1 MEQKRLCPYCMGEL
15 PPAADSCVHCGK
27 VFAGRNP
34 AGCLPVGTVLA
45 GRYTVGEM
53 RSLDGEGILYRGV
66 ENLGCFRVT
75 IKEYLPVT
83 LSAERGADCILQP
96 KTGSEVLFKTTRM
109 DFADLYRALERITP
123 ATGLEAVLDV
133 VEANNTVYAVMENLG
148 GTPLDQ
154 WLEAQGA
161 PLRPDDACAMLQPVF
176 EGVAAMHKIGLV
188 HRGICPE
195 NLRVMADGRCRLAG
209 YATVGLRTAGS
220 GLREQLYEGY
230 SAPEQYST
238 AEFEGR
244 YTDEYGLAAV
254 FYRMVCGQAPVPAAQ
269 RMVSDSN
276 PRARTVNSAVPG
288 DISRAD
294 FLRILQ
300 FMTDYTFVRKPVA
313 GAGNEVRLFRMP
325 LWKRAFDIAAS
336 LSAIL
341 LLSPL
346 LIAVAVAVR
355 LDSPGPV
362 IYKSKRVGSNYRI
375 FDFLK
380 FRSMRSDAD
389 RRLKELEDLNQYAS
403 APAAEDDAKMTLD
416 DEEIRKLLA
425 DTENGMLYADD
436 FVIPEE
442 AHQHQLET
450 EQENAFVKIEN
461 DPRITRLG
469 RFLRK
474 YSIDELPQLFNILRG
489 DMSVVGNRPLPLYE
503 AERLTSDEYIER
515 FMCPSGLTGLWQVE
529 KRGQAGKLSPEQ
541 RKQLDIE
548 YARRMS
554 PWFDLKIIL
563 RTFTAFIQKE
573 NV

>member
-1 MEQKRLCPYCMGEL
+1 MKYPVIYIKGRGNHTARFTELTEGQMRIAGDIGAAMGKL
-15 PPAADSCVHCGK
+15 MPLKDDHA
-27 VFAGRNP
+27 F
-34 AGCLPVGTVLA
+34 
-45 GRYTVGEM
+45 
-53 RSLDGEGILYRGV
+53 ILYEQQGEEDIRSIRFLRSWFPGAGIV
-66 ENLGCFRVT
+66 LITSGQLTGEERRAYLG
-75 IKEYLPVT
+75 
-83 LSAERGADCILQP
+83 
-96 KTGSEVLFKTTRM
+96 
-109 DFADLYRALERITP
+109 
-123 ATGLEAVLDV
+123 
-133 VEANNTVYAVMENLG
+133 
-148 GTPLDQ
+148 
-154 WLEAQGA
+154 
-161 PLRPDDACAMLQPVF
+161 
-176 EGVAAMHKIGLV
+176 
-188 HRGICPE
+188 
-195 NLRVMADGRCRLAG
+195 AG
-209 YATVGLRTAGS
+209 
-220 GLREQLYEGY
+220 
-230 SAPEQYST
+230 
-238 AEFEGR
+238 
-244 YTDEYGLAAV
+244 
-254 FYRMVCGQAPVPAAQ
+254 
-269 RMVSDSN
+269 
-276 PRARTVNSAVPG
+276 VNSAVPG

-346 LIAVAVAVR
+346 LIVVAAAIK

-362 IYKSKRVGSNYRI
+362 VYKSKRVGSNYRI

-380 FRSMRSDAD
+380 FRSMRTDAD
-389 RRLKELEDLNQYAS
+389 RRLKELGELNQYAAQPQEADS
-403 APAAEDDAKMTLD
+403 GKMVLGEEEMRRLLEDTQ
-416 DEEIRKLLA
+416 
-425 DTENGMLYADD
+425 NGMLYADD
-436 FVIPEE
+436 FVIAEE
-442 AHQHQLET
+442 THHHKVET

-548 YARRMS
+548 YARKMS

-563 RTFTAFIQKE
+563 RTLTAFIQKE

>member
-1 MEQKRLCPYCMGEL
+1 MRTLTSLRTEHAFILYEQRD
-15 PPAADSCVHCGK
+15 PAADLSDIRLLNSWPG
-27 VFAGRNP
+27 G
-34 AGCLPVGTVLA
+34 GIVLITS
-45 GRYTVGEM
+45 RELTE
-53 RSLDGEGILYRGV
+53 RER
-66 ENLGCFRVT
+66 R
-75 IKEYLPVT
+75 EYLRAGVN
-83 LSAERGADCILQP
+83 SAIAGDMPR
-96 KTGSEVLFKTTRM
+96 K
-109 DFADLYRALERITP
+109 DF
-123 ATGLEAVLDV
+123 
-133 VEANNTVYAVMENLG
+133 
-148 GTPLDQ
+148 
-154 WLEAQGA
+154 
-161 PLRPDDACAMLQPVF
+161 
-176 EGVAAMHKIGLV
+176 
-188 HRGICPE
+188 
-195 NLRVMADGRCRLAG
+195 
-209 YATVGLRTAGS
+209 LRTLQFMGDYAF
-220 GLREQLYEGY
+220 
-230 SAPEQYST
+230 T
-238 AEFEGR
+238 HK
-244 YTDEYGLAAV
+244 
-254 FYRMVCGQAPVPAAQ
+254 PAAQ
-269 RMVSDSN
+269 
-276 PRARTVNSAVPG
+276 NSP
-288 DISRAD
+288 
-294 FLRILQ
+294 
-300 FMTDYTFVRKPVA
+300 
-313 GAGNEVRLFRMP
+313 EVQIFRMP

-380 FRSMRSDAD
+380 FRSMHSDAD
-389 RRLKELEDLNQYAS
+389 QRLKELEDLNQYAS
-403 APAAEDDAKMTLD
+403 EPVAEDDAKMALND
-416 DEEIRKLLA
+416 DEIRKLLA

>member
-1 MEQKRLCPYCMGEL
+1 MKYPVIYIKGRGNHTARFTELTEGQMRIAGDIGAAMGKL
-15 PPAADSCVHCGK
+15 MPLKDDHA
-27 VFAGRNP
+27 F
-34 AGCLPVGTVLA
+34 
-45 GRYTVGEM
+45 
-53 RSLDGEGILYRGV
+53 ILYEQQGEEDIRSIRFLRSWFPGAGIV
-66 ENLGCFRVT
+66 LITSGQLTGEERRAYLG
-75 IKEYLPVT
+75 
-83 LSAERGADCILQP
+83 
-96 KTGSEVLFKTTRM
+96 
-109 DFADLYRALERITP
+109 
-123 ATGLEAVLDV
+123 
-133 VEANNTVYAVMENLG
+133 
-148 GTPLDQ
+148 
-154 WLEAQGA
+154 
-161 PLRPDDACAMLQPVF
+161 
-176 EGVAAMHKIGLV
+176 
-188 HRGICPE
+188 
-195 NLRVMADGRCRLAG
+195 AG
-209 YATVGLRTAGS
+209 
-220 GLREQLYEGY
+220 
-230 SAPEQYST
+230 
-238 AEFEGR
+238 
-244 YTDEYGLAAV
+244 
-254 FYRMVCGQAPVPAAQ
+254 
-269 RMVSDSN
+269 
-276 PRARTVNSAVPG
+276 VNSAVPG

-294 FLRILQ
+294 FLRTLQ

-389 RRLKELEDLNQYAS
+389 RRLKELEDLNQNAS
-403 APAAEDDAKMTLD
+403 APAAEDDAKMVLD

>member
-1 MEQKRLCPYCMGEL
+1 MKYPVIYIKGRGNHTARFTELTEGQMRIAGDIGAAMGKL
-15 PPAADSCVHCGK
+15 MPLKDDHA
-27 VFAGRNP
+27 F
-34 AGCLPVGTVLA
+34 
-45 GRYTVGEM
+45 
-53 RSLDGEGILYRGV
+53 ILYEQQGEEDIRSIRFLRSWFPGAGIV
-66 ENLGCFRVT
+66 LITSGQLTGEERRAYLG
-75 IKEYLPVT
+75 
-83 LSAERGADCILQP
+83 
-96 KTGSEVLFKTTRM
+96 
-109 DFADLYRALERITP
+109 
-123 ATGLEAVLDV
+123 
-133 VEANNTVYAVMENLG
+133 
-148 GTPLDQ
+148 
-154 WLEAQGA
+154 
-161 PLRPDDACAMLQPVF
+161 
-176 EGVAAMHKIGLV
+176 
-188 HRGICPE
+188 
-195 NLRVMADGRCRLAG
+195 AG
-209 YATVGLRTAGS
+209 
-220 GLREQLYEGY
+220 
-230 SAPEQYST
+230 
-238 AEFEGR
+238 
-244 YTDEYGLAAV
+244 
-254 FYRMVCGQAPVPAAQ
+254 
-269 RMVSDSN
+269 
-276 PRARTVNSAVPG
+276 VNSAVPG

-294 FLRILQ
+294 FLRTLQ

-403 APAAEDDAKMTLD
+403 APAAEDDAKMVLD

-529 KRGQAGKLSPEQ
+529 KRGETLARTAQAARHRIRPQDVAVVRPENNPAHVHRIHTE
-541 RKQLDIE
+541 RKC
-548 YARRMS
+548 
-554 PWFDLKIIL
+554 LKPSNI
-563 RTFTAFIQKE
+563 
-573 NV
+573 

>member
-1 MEQKRLCPYCMGEL
+1 MKYPVIYIKGRGNHTARFTELTEGQMRIAGDIGAAMGKL
-15 PPAADSCVHCGK
+15 MPLKDDHA
-27 VFAGRNP
+27 F
-34 AGCLPVGTVLA
+34 
-45 GRYTVGEM
+45 
-53 RSLDGEGILYRGV
+53 ILYEQQGEEDIRSIRFLRSWFPGAGIV
-66 ENLGCFRVT
+66 LITSGQLTGEERRAYLG
-75 IKEYLPVT
+75 
-83 LSAERGADCILQP
+83 
-96 KTGSEVLFKTTRM
+96 
-109 DFADLYRALERITP
+109 
-123 ATGLEAVLDV
+123 
-133 VEANNTVYAVMENLG
+133 
-148 GTPLDQ
+148 
-154 WLEAQGA
+154 
-161 PLRPDDACAMLQPVF
+161 
-176 EGVAAMHKIGLV
+176 
-188 HRGICPE
+188 
-195 NLRVMADGRCRLAG
+195 AG
-209 YATVGLRTAGS
+209 
-220 GLREQLYEGY
+220 
-230 SAPEQYST
+230 
-238 AEFEGR
+238 
-244 YTDEYGLAAV
+244 
-254 FYRMVCGQAPVPAAQ
+254 
-269 RMVSDSN
+269 
-276 PRARTVNSAVPG
+276 VNSAVPG

-294 FLRILQ
+294 FLRTLQ

-346 LIAVAVAVR
+346 LIVVAAAIK

-362 IYKSKRVGSNYRI
+362 VYKSKRVGSNYRI

-380 FRSMRSDAD
+380 FRSMRTDAD
-389 RRLKELEDLNQYAS
+389 RRLKELGELNQYAAQPQEADS
-403 APAAEDDAKMTLD
+403 GKMVLGEEEMRRLLEDTQ
-416 DEEIRKLLA
+416 
-425 DTENGMLYADD
+425 NGMLYADD
-436 FVIPEE
+436 FVIAEE
-442 AHQHQLET
+442 THHHKVET

-548 YARRMS
+548 YARKMS